1 MFKYIGTIIHPL
13 LELVQPV
20 RTKVCSVLV
29 KAIKIKSSPSNI
41 KIKNE
46 LGEELKNKPEN
57 EIVDPSQEV
66 CCGLMKLH
74 QPIR

>member
-46 LGEELKNKPEN
+46 LGK
-57 EIVDPSQEV
+57 S
-66 CCGLMKLH
+66 
-74 QPIR
+74 